1 METIANKIVGYL
13 DKDENIWSDVERA
26 QMLLGLQV
34 LIHNIVMIGMI
45 LIVAEII
52 GIFREAVILLTAY
65 GMLKTTVGGIHF
77 KKSAACL
84 LGTGIFVIMGVMMSH
99 KMNISLIN
107 IIFIYIVC
115 MIVLVIVGP
124 QGTENNPI
132 SEENHKRLKRKT
144 VYIVSFY
151 LFITIFMAVYFE
163 YKSYLLFV
171 AVVFETFS
179 LLPLYIKNGSGC

>member
-1 METIANKIVGYL
+1 
-13 DKDENIWSDVERA
+13 
-26 QMLLGLQV
+26 
-34 LIHNIVMIGMI
+34 
-45 LIVAEII
+45 
-52 GIFREAVILLTAY
+52 
-65 GMLKTTVGGIHF
+65 
-77 KKSAACL
+77 
-84 LGTGIFVIMGVMMSH
+84 
-99 KMNISLIN
+99 
-107 IIFIYIVC
+107 